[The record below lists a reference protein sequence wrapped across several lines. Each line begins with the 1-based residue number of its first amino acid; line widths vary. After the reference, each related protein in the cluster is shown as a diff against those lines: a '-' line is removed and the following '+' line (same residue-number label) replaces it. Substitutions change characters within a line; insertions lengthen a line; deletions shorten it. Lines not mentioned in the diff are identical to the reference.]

1 MIICNVRGARQMLPD
16 PDWKAEAQRGARART
31 NAGNNN
37 DNDNQGGHMTS
48 WMSKRS
54 PTERKLRIDTRRRS
68 QPSSRKNDNS
78 VTQDVRVQEDKL
90 EGKCVAGPVLTRV
103 QANKIHPLNV
113 KEAMSMSTSLP

>member
-1 MIICNVRGARQMLPD
+1 MIICNVRGARQMLPY

-68 QPSSRKNDNS
+68 QPSSRRMTTVLHKMSKKTTWKES
-78 VTQDVRVQEDKL
+78 VLLDQF
-90 EGKCVAGPVLTRV
+90 
-103 QANKIHPLNV
+103 
-113 KEAMSMSTSLP
+113 